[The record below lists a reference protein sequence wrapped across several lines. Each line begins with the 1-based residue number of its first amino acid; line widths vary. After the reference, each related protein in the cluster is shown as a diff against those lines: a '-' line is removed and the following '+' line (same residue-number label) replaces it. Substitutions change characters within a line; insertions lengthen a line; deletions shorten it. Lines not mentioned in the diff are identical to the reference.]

1 MVGKIFI
8 MSVGNVQELSVKVSN
23 RVNNYLRNYDDLK
36 FTKSLPLI
44 IIIIMQPTNAA
55 PLPVKC

>member
-1 MVGKIFI
+1 

-55 PLPVKC
+55 PLPAKC